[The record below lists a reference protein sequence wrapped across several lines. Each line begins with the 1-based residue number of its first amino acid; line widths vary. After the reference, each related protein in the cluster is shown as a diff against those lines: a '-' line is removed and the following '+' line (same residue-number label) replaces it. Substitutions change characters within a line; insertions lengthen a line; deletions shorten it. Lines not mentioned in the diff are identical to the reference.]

1 MAVLWERATAPS
13 GGELCQKHGVT
24 IREILYTI
32 GPYNLVVITEG
43 SEEAIGAVMLSVQKL
58 GNVRSTSM
66 RAMTPE
72 NFFSI
77 LEKVS

>member
-32 GPYNLVVITEG
+32 GPYNL
-43 SEEAIGAVMLSVQKL
+43 EAIGAVMLSVQKL